1 MLMFVQVKY
10 QLRSCGRSVLVLCIA
25 ALLAA
30 CMAFYVGNI
39 GVNKAAL
46 QSLSDS
52 VPVTVRITSRNG
64 AKTAGLNI
72 EAKPFD
78 HLTEAGVHDVRCTAV
93 AAGAFSPEV
102 RAQEMFLGVDTI
114 VRAGNSLEALELSA
128 DNLHF
133 ADGQSA
139 AFLSG
144 DSAQCVIGEDYAERT
159 GLHPGDTLSLEIY
172 TVRQSMN
179 GTIYQMI
186 GDAALEIIGTHS
198 APGGADV
205 ILPINFLRTEAETAG
220 VSFLYDSCSALV
232 DDSTHLKDFKAEM
245 QKYFMDINLS
255 AEDPNA
261 GDALSVEDELFV
273 KTASRLWQNIALFQ
287 SMLVPFFALII
298 GLVVLT
304 TSFMLPNGTI
314 ESFDAALRVAVP
326 ETSELTITYD
336 DNGYGDLMT
345 SLNNARMSAVL
356 LFAGGLI
363 AVVGIVVLLLY
374 FFIVKQ
380 KKRTAIERSLGMSKA
395 QCRISLMAGIL
406 VLALVAS
413 VIGVGIGAVLLQS
426 DVLTGTAQSETEE
439 IDTTFSIWAKGQTE
453 VTEPETDAT
462 VPVAVYVFIPVC
474 LLVFIFLLSL
484 VLVNRNLKTEP
495 ILLLSGKG
503 E

>member
-10 QLRSCGRSVLVLCIA
+10 QLRSRGRSVLVLCIA

-102 RAQEMFLGVDTI
+102 RAQEMFLGGDTI

-139 AFLSG
+139 SFLSG

-186 GDAALEIIGTHS
+186 GNVALEIIGTHS

-205 ILPINFLRTEAETAG
+205 ILPVNFLRTEAETAG

-273 KTASRLWQNIALFQ
+273 KTASRLRQNIALFQ
-287 SMLVPFFALII
+287 SMLVPFFTLII

-304 TSFMLPNGTI
+304 TF
-314 ESFDAALRVAVP
+314 
-326 ETSELTITYD
+326 LTMRSTRRD
-336 DNGYGDLMT
+336 M
-345 SLNNARMSAVL
+345 A
-356 LFAGGLI
+356 I
-363 AVVGIVVLLLY
+363 A
-374 FFIVKQ
+374 
-380 KKRTAIERSLGMSKA
+380 RSLGVSKWRCA
-395 QCRISLMAGIL
+395 APNFISTVLLDMLGCAVIL
-406 VLALVAS
+406 PILSAALHIPALSALVIFGLFTLCVA
-413 VIGVGIGAVLLQS
+413 L
-426 DVLTGTAQSETEE
+426 GTA
-439 IDTTFSIWAKGQTE
+439 A
-453 VTEPETDAT
+453 ALL
-462 VPVAVYVFIPVC
+462 C
-474 LLVFIFLLSL
+474 LLRFDTLTLLTQ
-484 VLVNRNLKTEP
+484 VD
-495 ILLLSGKG
+495 
-503 E
+503 

>member
-1 MLMFVQVKY
+1 MFVQVKY
-10 QLRSCGRSVLVLCIA
+10 QLRSRGRSVLVLCIA

-102 RAQEMFLGVDTI
+102 RAQEMFLGGDTI

-186 GDAALEIIGTHS
+186 GNAALEIIGTHS

-205 ILPINFLRTEAETAG
+205 ILPVNFLRTEAETAG

-245 QKYFMDINLS
+245 QKYFMDINPS

-273 KTASRLWQNIALFQ
+273 KTASRLRQNIALFQ

-304 TSFMLPNGTI
+304 TF
-314 ESFDAALRVAVP
+314 
-326 ETSELTITYD
+326 LTMRSTRRD
-336 DNGYGDLMT
+336 M
-345 SLNNARMSAVL
+345 A
-356 LFAGGLI
+356 I
-363 AVVGIVVLLLY
+363 A
-374 FFIVKQ
+374 
-380 KKRTAIERSLGMSKA
+380 RSLGVSKWRCA
-395 QCRISLMAGIL
+395 APNFIST
-406 VLALVAS
+406 
-413 VIGVGIGAVLLQS
+413 VLLDMLGCAVILPILS
-426 DVLTGTAQSETEE
+426 AALHIPALSAHAIFGLFTLCAALGTA
-439 IDTTFSIWAKGQTE
+439 A
-453 VTEPETDAT
+453 ALL
-462 VPVAVYVFIPVC
+462 C
-474 LLVFIFLLSL
+474 LLRFDTLTLLTQ
-484 VLVNRNLKTEP
+484 VD
-495 ILLLSGKG
+495 
-503 E
+503 

>member
-1 MLMFVQVKY
+1 MFVQVKY
-10 QLRSCGRSVLVLCIA
+10 QLRSRGRSVLVLCIA

-93 AAGAFSPEV
+93 AAGASSPEV
-102 RAQEMFLGVDTI
+102 RAQEMFLGGDTI

-144 DSAQCVIGEDYAERT
+144 DSAKCVIGEDYAERT

-205 ILPINFLRTEAETAG
+205 ILPVNFLRTEAETAG

-245 QKYFMDINLS
+245 QKYFMDINPS

-273 KTASRLWQNIALFQ
+273 KTASRLRQNIALFQ

-298 GLVVLT
+298 GLVVMTTFLT
-304 TSFMLPNGTI
+304 MRSTRRDM
-314 ESFDAALRVAVP
+314 A
-326 ETSELTITYD
+326 
-336 DNGYGDLMT
+336 
-345 SLNNARMSAVL
+345 
-356 LFAGGLI
+356 I
-363 AVVGIVVLLLY
+363 A
-374 FFIVKQ
+374 
-380 KKRTAIERSLGMSKA
+380 RSLGVSKWRCA
-395 QCRISLMAGIL
+395 APNFIST
-406 VLALVAS
+406 
-413 VIGVGIGAVLLQS
+413 VLLDMLGCAVILPILS
-426 DVLTGTAQSETEE
+426 AALHIPALSAHAIFGLFTLCAALGTA
-439 IDTTFSIWAKGQTE
+439 A
-453 VTEPETDAT
+453 ALL
-462 VPVAVYVFIPVC
+462 C
-474 LLVFIFLLSL
+474 LLRFDTLTLLTQ
-484 VLVNRNLKTEP
+484 VD
-495 ILLLSGKG
+495 
-503 E
+503 

>member
-1 MLMFVQVKY
+1 MFVQVKY
-10 QLRSCGRSVLVLCIA
+10 QLRSRGRSVLVLCIA

-102 RAQEMFLGVDTI
+102 RAQEMFLGGDTI

-205 ILPINFLRTEAETAG
+205 ILPVNFLRTEAETAG

-245 QKYFMDINLS
+245 QKYFMDINPS
-255 AEDPNA
+255 AENPNA

-273 KTASRLWQNIALFQ
+273 KTASRLRQNIALFQ

-304 TSFMLPNGTI
+304 TF
-314 ESFDAALRVAVP
+314 
-326 ETSELTITYD
+326 LTMRSTWRD
-336 DNGYGDLMT
+336 M
-345 SLNNARMSAVL
+345 A
-356 LFAGGLI
+356 I
-363 AVVGIVVLLLY
+363 A
-374 FFIVKQ
+374 
-380 KKRTAIERSLGMSKA
+380 RSLGVSKWRCA
-395 QCRISLMAGIL
+395 APNFIST
-406 VLALVAS
+406 
-413 VIGVGIGAVLLQS
+413 VLLDMLGCAVILPILS
-426 DVLTGTAQSETEE
+426 AALHIPALSAHAIFGLFTLCAALGTA
-439 IDTTFSIWAKGQTE
+439 A
-453 VTEPETDAT
+453 ALL
-462 VPVAVYVFIPVC
+462 C
-474 LLVFIFLLSL
+474 LLRFDTLTLLTQ
-484 VLVNRNLKTEP
+484 VD
-495 ILLLSGKG
+495 
-503 E
+503 

>member
-1 MLMFVQVKY
+1 MFVQVKY
-10 QLRSCGRSVLVLCIA
+10 QLRSRGRSVLVLCIA

-78 HLTEAGVHDVRCTAV
+78 HLKEGGVHDVRCTAV

-102 RAQEMFLGVDTI
+102 RAQEMFLGGDTI

-205 ILPINFLRTEAETAG
+205 ILPVNFLRTEAETAG

-245 QKYFMDINLS
+245 QKYFMDINPS

-273 KTASRLWQNIALFQ
+273 KTASRLRQNIALFQ

-304 TSFMLPNGTI
+304 TF
-314 ESFDAALRVAVP
+314 
-326 ETSELTITYD
+326 LTMRSTRRD
-336 DNGYGDLMT
+336 M
-345 SLNNARMSAVL
+345 A
-356 LFAGGLI
+356 I
-363 AVVGIVVLLLY
+363 A
-374 FFIVKQ
+374 
-380 KKRTAIERSLGMSKA
+380 RSLGVSKWRCA
-395 QCRISLMAGIL
+395 APNFIST
-406 VLALVAS
+406 
-413 VIGVGIGAVLLQS
+413 VLLDMLGCAVILPILS
-426 DVLTGTAQSETEE
+426 AALHIPALSAHAIFGLFTLCAALGTA
-439 IDTTFSIWAKGQTE
+439 A
-453 VTEPETDAT
+453 ALL
-462 VPVAVYVFIPVC
+462 C
-474 LLVFIFLLSL
+474 LLRFDTLTLLTQ
-484 VLVNRNLKTEP
+484 VD
-495 ILLLSGKG
+495 
-503 E
+503 

>member
-1 MLMFVQVKY
+1 MFVQVKY
-10 QLRSCGRSVLVLCIA
+10 QLRSRGRSVLVLCIA

-30 CMAFYVGNI
+30 CMAFYVENI
-39 GVNKAAL
+39 GVSKAAL

-102 RAQEMFLGVDTI
+102 RAQEMFLGGDTI

-205 ILPINFLRTEAETAG
+205 ILPVNFLRTEAETAG

-245 QKYFMDINLS
+245 QKYFMDINPS

-273 KTASRLWQNIALFQ
+273 KTASRLRQNIALFQ

-304 TSFMLPNGTI
+304 TF
-314 ESFDAALRVAVP
+314 
-326 ETSELTITYD
+326 LTMRSTRRD
-336 DNGYGDLMT
+336 M
-345 SLNNARMSAVL
+345 A
-356 LFAGGLI
+356 I
-363 AVVGIVVLLLY
+363 A
-374 FFIVKQ
+374 
-380 KKRTAIERSLGMSKA
+380 RSLGVSKWRCA
-395 QCRISLMAGIL
+395 APNFIST
-406 VLALVAS
+406 
-413 VIGVGIGAVLLQS
+413 VLLDMLGCAVILPILS
-426 DVLTGTAQSETEE
+426 AALHIPALSAHAIFGLFTLCAALGTA
-439 IDTTFSIWAKGQTE
+439 A
-453 VTEPETDAT
+453 ALL
-462 VPVAVYVFIPVC
+462 C
-474 LLVFIFLLSL
+474 LLRFDTLTLLTQ
-484 VLVNRNLKTEP
+484 VD
-495 ILLLSGKG
+495 
-503 E
+503 

>member
-1 MLMFVQVKY
+1 MFVQVKY
-10 QLRSCGRSVLVLCIA
+10 QLRSRGRSVLVLCIA

-102 RAQEMFLGVDTI
+102 RAQEMFLGGDTI

-205 ILPINFLRTEAETAG
+205 ILPVNFLRTEAETAG

-245 QKYFMDINLS
+245 QKYFMDINPS

-273 KTASRLWQNIALFQ
+273 KTASRLRQNIALFQ
-287 SMLVPFFALII
+287 SMFVPFFALII

-304 TSFMLPNGTI
+304 TF
-314 ESFDAALRVAVP
+314 
-326 ETSELTITYD
+326 LTMRSTRRD
-336 DNGYGDLMT
+336 M
-345 SLNNARMSAVL
+345 A
-356 LFAGGLI
+356 I
-363 AVVGIVVLLLY
+363 A
-374 FFIVKQ
+374 
-380 KKRTAIERSLGMSKA
+380 RSLGVSKWRCA
-395 QCRISLMAGIL
+395 APNFIST
-406 VLALVAS
+406 
-413 VIGVGIGAVLLQS
+413 VLLDMLGCAVILPILS
-426 DVLTGTAQSETEE
+426 AALHIPALSAHAIFGLFTLCAALGTA
-439 IDTTFSIWAKGQTE
+439 A
-453 VTEPETDAT
+453 ALL
-462 VPVAVYVFIPVC
+462 C
-474 LLVFIFLLSL
+474 LLRFDTLTLLTQ
-484 VLVNRNLKTEP
+484 VD
-495 ILLLSGKG
+495 
-503 E
+503 

>member
-1 MLMFVQVKY
+1 MFVQVKY
-10 QLRSCGRSVLVLCIA
+10 QLRSRGRSVLVLCIA

-93 AAGAFSPEV
+93 AAGACSPEV
-102 RAQEMFLGVDTI
+102 RAQEMFLGGDTI

-205 ILPINFLRTEAETAG
+205 ILPVNFLRTEAETAG

-245 QKYFMDINLS
+245 QKYFMDINPS

-273 KTASRLWQNIALFQ
+273 KTASRLRQNIALFQ

-304 TSFMLPNGTI
+304 TF
-314 ESFDAALRVAVP
+314 
-326 ETSELTITYD
+326 LTMRSTRRD
-336 DNGYGDLMT
+336 M
-345 SLNNARMSAVL
+345 A
-356 LFAGGLI
+356 I
-363 AVVGIVVLLLY
+363 A
-374 FFIVKQ
+374 
-380 KKRTAIERSLGMSKA
+380 RSLGVSKWRCA
-395 QCRISLMAGIL
+395 APNFIST
-406 VLALVAS
+406 
-413 VIGVGIGAVLLQS
+413 VLLDMLGCAVILPILS
-426 DVLTGTAQSETEE
+426 AALHIPALSAHAIFGLFTLCAALGTA
-439 IDTTFSIWAKGQTE
+439 A
-453 VTEPETDAT
+453 ALL
-462 VPVAVYVFIPVC
+462 C
-474 LLVFIFLLSL
+474 LLQFDTLTLLTQ
-484 VLVNRNLKTEP
+484 VD
-495 ILLLSGKG
+495 
-503 E
+503 

>member
-10 QLRSCGRSVLVLCIA
+10 QLRSRGRSVLVLCIA

-102 RAQEMFLGVDTI
+102 RAQEMFLGGDTI

-205 ILPINFLRTEAETAG
+205 ILPVNFLRTEAETAG

-245 QKYFMDINLS
+245 QKYFMDINPS

-273 KTASRLWQNIALFQ
+273 KTASRLRQNIALFQ

-298 GLVVLT
+298 GLVVLAT
-304 TSFMLPNGTI
+304 F
-314 ESFDAALRVAVP
+314 
-326 ETSELTITYD
+326 LTMRSTRRD
-336 DNGYGDLMT
+336 M
-345 SLNNARMSAVL
+345 A
-356 LFAGGLI
+356 I
-363 AVVGIVVLLLY
+363 A
-374 FFIVKQ
+374 
-380 KKRTAIERSLGMSKA
+380 RSLGVSKWRCA
-395 QCRISLMAGIL
+395 APNFIST
-406 VLALVAS
+406 
-413 VIGVGIGAVLLQS
+413 VLLDMLGCAVILPILS
-426 DVLTGTAQSETEE
+426 AALHIPALSAHAIFGLFTLCAALGTA
-439 IDTTFSIWAKGQTE
+439 A
-453 VTEPETDAT
+453 ALL
-462 VPVAVYVFIPVC
+462 C
-474 LLVFIFLLSL
+474 LLRFDTLTLLTQ
-484 VLVNRNLKTEP
+484 VD
-495 ILLLSGKG
+495 
-503 E
+503 

>member
-10 QLRSCGRSVLVLCIA
+10 QLRSRGRSVLVLCIA

-78 HLTEAGVHDVRCTAV
+78 HLTEAGVHDVRCTVV

-102 RAQEMFLGVDTI
+102 RAQEMFLGGDTI
-114 VRAGNSLEALELSA
+114 VRAGNSFEALELSA

-186 GDAALEIIGTHS
+186 GDMALEIIGTHS

-205 ILPINFLRTEAETAG
+205 ILPVNFLRTEAETAG
-220 VSFLYDSCSALV
+220 VSFLYDSCSAFV

-245 QKYFMDINLS
+245 QKYFMDINPS

-273 KTASRLWQNIALFQ
+273 KTASRLRQNIALFQ
-287 SMLVPFFALII
+287 SMFVPFFALII

-304 TSFMLPNGTI
+304 TF
-314 ESFDAALRVAVP
+314 
-326 ETSELTITYD
+326 LTMRSTRRD
-336 DNGYGDLMT
+336 M
-345 SLNNARMSAVL
+345 A
-356 LFAGGLI
+356 I
-363 AVVGIVVLLLY
+363 A
-374 FFIVKQ
+374 
-380 KKRTAIERSLGMSKA
+380 RSLGVSKWRCA
-395 QCRISLMAGIL
+395 APNFIST
-406 VLALVAS
+406 
-413 VIGVGIGAVLLQS
+413 VLLDMLGCAVILPILS
-426 DVLTGTAQSETEE
+426 AALHIPALSAHAIFGLFTLCAALGTA
-439 IDTTFSIWAKGQTE
+439 A
-453 VTEPETDAT
+453 ALL
-462 VPVAVYVFIPVC
+462 C
-474 LLVFIFLLSL
+474 LLRFDTLTLLTQ
-484 VLVNRNLKTEP
+484 VD
-495 ILLLSGKG
+495 
-503 E
+503 

>member
-1 MLMFVQVKY
+1 MFVQVKY
-10 QLRSCGRSVLVLCIA
+10 QLRSRGRSVLVLCIA

-102 RAQEMFLGVDTI
+102 RAQEMFLGGDTI

-144 DSAQCVIGEDYAERT
+144 DSAQCVISEDYAERT

-186 GDAALEIIGTHS
+186 GDAALKIIGTHS
-198 APGGADV
+198 APGGVDV
-205 ILPINFLRTEAETAG
+205 ILPVNFLRTEAETAG

-245 QKYFMDINLS
+245 QKYFMDINPS

-273 KTASRLWQNIALFQ
+273 KTASRLRQNIALFQ

-304 TSFMLPNGTI
+304 TF
-314 ESFDAALRVAVP
+314 
-326 ETSELTITYD
+326 LTMRSTRRD
-336 DNGYGDLMT
+336 M
-345 SLNNARMSAVL
+345 A
-356 LFAGGLI
+356 I
-363 AVVGIVVLLLY
+363 A
-374 FFIVKQ
+374 
-380 KKRTAIERSLGMSKA
+380 RSLGVSKWRCA
-395 QCRISLMAGIL
+395 APNFIST
-406 VLALVAS
+406 
-413 VIGVGIGAVLLQS
+413 VLLDMLGCAVILPILS
-426 DVLTGTAQSETEE
+426 AALHIPALSAHAIFGLFTLCAALGTA
-439 IDTTFSIWAKGQTE
+439 A
-453 VTEPETDAT
+453 ALL
-462 VPVAVYVFIPVC
+462 C
-474 LLVFIFLLSL
+474 LLRFDTLTLLTQ
-484 VLVNRNLKTEP
+484 VD
-495 ILLLSGKG
+495 
-503 E
+503 

>member
-10 QLRSCGRSVLVLCIA
+10 QLRSRGRSVLVLCIA

-102 RAQEMFLGVDTI
+102 RAQEMFLGGDTI

-186 GDAALEIIGTHS
+186 GDAALKIIGTHS
-198 APGGADV
+198 APGGVDV
-205 ILPINFLRTEAETAG
+205 ILPVNFLRTEAETAG

-232 DDSTHLKDFKAEM
+232 DDSTHLKGFKAEM
-245 QKYFMDINLS
+245 QKYFMDINPS

-273 KTASRLWQNIALFQ
+273 KTASRLRQNIALFQ
-287 SMLVPFFALII
+287 SMLVPFFAL
-298 GLVVLT
+298 
-304 TSFMLPNGTI
+304 
-314 ESFDAALRVAVP
+314 
-326 ETSELTITYD
+326 
-336 DNGYGDLMT
+336 
-345 SLNNARMSAVL
+345 
-356 LFAGGLI
+356 
-363 AVVGIVVLLLY
+363 
-374 FFIVKQ
+374 
-380 KKRTAIERSLGMSKA
+380 SLGLW
-395 QCRISLMAGIL
+395 R
-406 VLALVAS
+406 
-413 VIGVGIGAVLLQS
+413 
-426 DVLTGTAQSETEE
+426 
-439 IDTTFSIWAKGQTE
+439 
-453 VTEPETDAT
+453 
-462 VPVAVYVFIPVC
+462 
-474 LLVFIFLLSL
+474 
-484 VLVNRNLKTEP
+484 
-495 ILLLSGKG
+495 
-503 E
+503 

>member
-1 MLMFVQVKY
+1 MFVQVKY
-10 QLRSCGRSVLVLCIA
+10 QLRSRGRSVLVLCIA

-78 HLTEAGVHDVRCTAV
+78 HLTEVGVHDVRCTAV

-102 RAQEMFLGVDTI
+102 RAQEMFLGGDTI

-133 ADGQSA
+133 ADGQNA

-179 GTIYQMI
+179 GTIYRMI
-186 GDAALEIIGTHS
+186 GNAALEIIGTHS

-205 ILPINFLRTEAETAG
+205 ILPVNFLRTEAETAG

-232 DDSTHLKDFKAEM
+232 DDSTHLKGFKAEM
-245 QKYFMDINLS
+245 QKYFMDINPS

-273 KTASRLWQNIALFQ
+273 KTASRLRQNIALFQ

-304 TSFMLPNGTI
+304 TF
-314 ESFDAALRVAVP
+314 
-326 ETSELTITYD
+326 LTMRSTRRD
-336 DNGYGDLMT
+336 M
-345 SLNNARMSAVL
+345 A
-356 LFAGGLI
+356 I
-363 AVVGIVVLLLY
+363 A
-374 FFIVKQ
+374 
-380 KKRTAIERSLGMSKA
+380 RSLGVSKWRCA
-395 QCRISLMAGIL
+395 APNFIST
-406 VLALVAS
+406 
-413 VIGVGIGAVLLQS
+413 VLLDMFGCAVILPILS
-426 DVLTGTAQSETEE
+426 AALHIPALSAHVIFGLFTLCAALGTA
-439 IDTTFSIWAKGQTE
+439 A
-453 VTEPETDAT
+453 ALL
-462 VPVAVYVFIPVC
+462 C
-474 LLVFIFLLSL
+474 LLRFDTLTLLTQ
-484 VLVNRNLKTEP
+484 VD
-495 ILLLSGKG
+495 
-503 E
+503 

>member
-10 QLRSCGRSVLVLCIA
+10 QLRSRGRSVLVLCIA

-64 AKTAGLNI
+64 AKTVGLNI
-72 EAKPFD
+72 EVKPFD

-102 RAQEMFLGVDTI
+102 RAQEMFLGGDTI

-205 ILPINFLRTEAETAG
+205 ILPVNFLRTEAETAG

-245 QKYFMDINLS
+245 QKYFMDINPS

-273 KTASRLWQNIALFQ
+273 KTASRLRQNIALFQ

-304 TSFMLPNGTI
+304 TF
-314 ESFDAALRVAVP
+314 
-326 ETSELTITYD
+326 LTMRSTRRD
-336 DNGYGDLMT
+336 M
-345 SLNNARMSAVL
+345 A
-356 LFAGGLI
+356 I
-363 AVVGIVVLLLY
+363 A
-374 FFIVKQ
+374 
-380 KKRTAIERSLGMSKA
+380 RSLGVSKWRCA
-395 QCRISLMAGIL
+395 APNFIST
-406 VLALVAS
+406 
-413 VIGVGIGAVLLQS
+413 VLLDMLGCAVILPILS
-426 DVLTGTAQSETEE
+426 AALHIPALSAHAIFGLFTLCAALGTA
-439 IDTTFSIWAKGQTE
+439 A
-453 VTEPETDAT
+453 ALL
-462 VPVAVYVFIPVC
+462 C
-474 LLVFIFLLSL
+474 LLRFDTLTLLTQ
-484 VLVNRNLKTEP
+484 VD
-495 ILLLSGKG
+495 
-503 E
+503 

>member
-1 MLMFVQVKY
+1 MFVQVKY
-10 QLRSCGRSVLVLCIA
+10 QLRSRGRSVLILCIA

-102 RAQEMFLGVDTI
+102 RAQEMFLGGDTI
-114 VRAGNSLEALELSA
+114 VRAGNSLEALELLA

-186 GDAALEIIGTHS
+186 GNVALEIIGTHS

-205 ILPINFLRTEAETAG
+205 ILPVNFLRTEAETVG

-273 KTASRLWQNIALFQ
+273 KTASRLRQNIALFQ

-304 TSFMLPNGTI
+304 TF
-314 ESFDAALRVAVP
+314 
-326 ETSELTITYD
+326 LTMRSTRRD
-336 DNGYGDLMT
+336 M
-345 SLNNARMSAVL
+345 A
-356 LFAGGLI
+356 I
-363 AVVGIVVLLLY
+363 A
-374 FFIVKQ
+374 
-380 KKRTAIERSLGMSKA
+380 RSLGVSKWRCA
-395 QCRISLMAGIL
+395 APNFIST
-406 VLALVAS
+406 
-413 VIGVGIGAVLLQS
+413 VLLDMLGCAVILPILS
-426 DVLTGTAQSETEE
+426 AALHIPALSAHAIFGLFTLCAALGTA
-439 IDTTFSIWAKGQTE
+439 A
-453 VTEPETDAT
+453 ALL
-462 VPVAVYVFIPVC
+462 C
-474 LLVFIFLLSL
+474 LLRFDTLTLLTQ
-484 VLVNRNLKTEP
+484 VD
-495 ILLLSGKG
+495 
-503 E
+503 

>member
-1 MLMFVQVKY
+1 MFVQVKY
-10 QLRSCGRSVLVLCIA
+10 QLRSRGRSVLVLCIA

-102 RAQEMFLGVDTI
+102 RAQEMFLGGDTI

-186 GDAALEIIGTHS
+186 GDVALEIIGTHS
-198 APGGADV
+198 APGGVDV
-205 ILPINFLRTEAETAG
+205 ILPVNFLRTEAETAG

-245 QKYFMDINLS
+245 QKYFMDINPS

-261 GDALSVEDELFV
+261 GDTLSVEDELFV
-273 KTASRLWQNIALFQ
+273 KTASRLRQNIALFQ

-304 TSFMLPNGTI
+304 TF
-314 ESFDAALRVAVP
+314 
-326 ETSELTITYD
+326 LTMRSTRRD
-336 DNGYGDLMT
+336 M
-345 SLNNARMSAVL
+345 A
-356 LFAGGLI
+356 I
-363 AVVGIVVLLLY
+363 A
-374 FFIVKQ
+374 
-380 KKRTAIERSLGMSKA
+380 RSLGVSKWRCA
-395 QCRISLMAGIL
+395 APNFIST
-406 VLALVAS
+406 
-413 VIGVGIGAVLLQS
+413 VLLDMLGCAVILPILS
-426 DVLTGTAQSETEE
+426 AALHIPALSAHAIFGLFTLCAALGTA
-439 IDTTFSIWAKGQTE
+439 A
-453 VTEPETDAT
+453 ALL
-462 VPVAVYVFIPVC
+462 C
-474 LLVFIFLLSL
+474 LLRFDTLTLLTQ
-484 VLVNRNLKTEP
+484 VD
-495 ILLLSGKG
+495 
-503 E
+503 

>member
-1 MLMFVQVKY
+1 MFVQVKY
-10 QLRSCGRSVLVLCIA
+10 QLRSRGRSVLVLCIA

-102 RAQEMFLGVDTI
+102 RAQEMFLGGDTI

-144 DSAQCVIGEDYAERT
+144 DSAKCVIGEDYAERT

-186 GDAALEIIGTHS
+186 GNAALEIIGTHS

-205 ILPINFLRTEAETAG
+205 ILPVNFLRTEAETAG

-245 QKYFMDINLS
+245 QKYFMDINPS

-273 KTASRLWQNIALFQ
+273 KTASRLRQNIALFQ

-304 TSFMLPNGTI
+304 TF
-314 ESFDAALRVAVP
+314 
-326 ETSELTITYD
+326 LTMRSTRRD
-336 DNGYGDLMT
+336 M
-345 SLNNARMSAVL
+345 A
-356 LFAGGLI
+356 I
-363 AVVGIVVLLLY
+363 A
-374 FFIVKQ
+374 
-380 KKRTAIERSLGMSKA
+380 RSLGVSKWRCA
-395 QCRISLMAGIL
+395 APNFISTVLLDMLGCAVIL
-406 VLALVAS
+406 PILSAALHIPTLSALVIFGLFTLCVA
-413 VIGVGIGAVLLQS
+413 L
-426 DVLTGTAQSETEE
+426 GTA
-439 IDTTFSIWAKGQTE
+439 A
-453 VTEPETDAT
+453 ALL
-462 VPVAVYVFIPVC
+462 C
-474 LLVFIFLLSL
+474 LLRFDTLTLLTQ
-484 VLVNRNLKTEP
+484 VD
-495 ILLLSGKG
+495 
-503 E
+503 

>member
-1 MLMFVQVKY
+1 MFVQVKY
-10 QLRSCGRSVLVLCIA
+10 QLRSRGRSVLVLCIA

-78 HLTEAGVHDVRCTAV
+78 YLTEAGVHDVRCTAV

-102 RAQEMFLGVDTI
+102 RAQEMFLGGDTI

-205 ILPINFLRTEAETAG
+205 ILPVNFLRTEAETAG

-245 QKYFMDINLS
+245 QKYFMDINPS

-273 KTASRLWQNIALFQ
+273 KTASRLRQNIALFQ

-304 TSFMLPNGTI
+304 TF
-314 ESFDAALRVAVP
+314 
-326 ETSELTITYD
+326 LTMRSTRRD
-336 DNGYGDLMT
+336 M
-345 SLNNARMSAVL
+345 A
-356 LFAGGLI
+356 I
-363 AVVGIVVLLLY
+363 A
-374 FFIVKQ
+374 
-380 KKRTAIERSLGMSKA
+380 RSLGVSKWRCA
-395 QCRISLMAGIL
+395 APNFIST
-406 VLALVAS
+406 
-413 VIGVGIGAVLLQS
+413 VLLDMLGCAVILPILS
-426 DVLTGTAQSETEE
+426 AALHIPALSAHAIFGLFTLCAALGTA
-439 IDTTFSIWAKGQTE
+439 A
-453 VTEPETDAT
+453 ALL
-462 VPVAVYVFIPVC
+462 C
-474 LLVFIFLLSL
+474 LLRFDTLTLLTQ
-484 VLVNRNLKTEP
+484 VD
-495 ILLLSGKG
+495 
-503 E
+503 

>member
-1 MLMFVQVKY
+1 MFVQVKY
-10 QLRSCGRSVLVLCIA
+10 QLRSRGRSVLVLCIA

-102 RAQEMFLGVDTI
+102 RAQEMFLGGDTI

-172 TVRQSMN
+172 TVRQSRN

-205 ILPINFLRTEAETAG
+205 ILPVNFLRTEAETAG

-245 QKYFMDINLS
+245 QKYFMDINPS

-273 KTASRLWQNIALFQ
+273 KTASRLRQNIALFQ

-304 TSFMLPNGTI
+304 TF
-314 ESFDAALRVAVP
+314 
-326 ETSELTITYD
+326 LTMRSTRRD
-336 DNGYGDLMT
+336 M
-345 SLNNARMSAVL
+345 A
-356 LFAGGLI
+356 I
-363 AVVGIVVLLLY
+363 A
-374 FFIVKQ
+374 
-380 KKRTAIERSLGMSKA
+380 RSLGVSKWRCA
-395 QCRISLMAGIL
+395 APNFIST
-406 VLALVAS
+406 
-413 VIGVGIGAVLLQS
+413 VLLDMLGCAVILPILS
-426 DVLTGTAQSETEE
+426 AALHIPALSAHAIFGLFTLCAALGTA
-439 IDTTFSIWAKGQTE
+439 A
-453 VTEPETDAT
+453 ALL
-462 VPVAVYVFIPVC
+462 C
-474 LLVFIFLLSL
+474 LLRFDTLTLLKQ
-484 VLVNRNLKTEP
+484 VD
-495 ILLLSGKG
+495 
-503 E
+503 

>member
-10 QLRSCGRSVLVLCIA
+10 QLRSRGRSVLVLCIA

-102 RAQEMFLGVDTI
+102 RAQEMFLGGDTI

-172 TVRQSMN
+172 TVRHSMN
-179 GTIYQMI
+179 GTIYQMV
-186 GDAALEIIGTHS
+186 GNAALEIIGTHS

-205 ILPINFLRTEAETAG
+205 ILPVNFLRTEAETAG

-232 DDSTHLKDFKAEM
+232 DDSTHLKGFKAEM
-245 QKYFMDINLS
+245 QKYFMDINPS

-273 KTASRLWQNIALFQ
+273 KTASRLRQNIALFQ

-304 TSFMLPNGTI
+304 TF
-314 ESFDAALRVAVP
+314 
-326 ETSELTITYD
+326 LTMRSTRRD
-336 DNGYGDLMT
+336 M
-345 SLNNARMSAVL
+345 A
-356 LFAGGLI
+356 I
-363 AVVGIVVLLLY
+363 A
-374 FFIVKQ
+374 
-380 KKRTAIERSLGMSKA
+380 RSLGVSKWRCA
-395 QCRISLMAGIL
+395 APNFIST
-406 VLALVAS
+406 
-413 VIGVGIGAVLLQS
+413 VLLDMLGCAVILPILS
-426 DVLTGTAQSETEE
+426 AALHIPAISAHAIFGLFTLCAALGTA
-439 IDTTFSIWAKGQTE
+439 A
-453 VTEPETDAT
+453 ALL
-462 VPVAVYVFIPVC
+462 C
-474 LLVFIFLLSL
+474 LLRFDTLTLLTQ
-484 VLVNRNLKTEP
+484 VD
-495 ILLLSGKG
+495 
-503 E
+503 

>member
-1 MLMFVQVKY
+1 MFVQVKY

-78 HLTEAGVHDVRCTAV
+78 HLTEAGVHDVRYTAV

-102 RAQEMFLGVDTI
+102 RAQEMFLGGDTI

-205 ILPINFLRTEAETAG
+205 ILPVNFLRTEAETAG

-273 KTASRLWQNIALFQ
+273 KTVSRLRQNIALFQ
-287 SMLVPFFALII
+287 SMLMPFFALII

-304 TSFMLPNGTI
+304 TFLTMRSTRRDMAISLSLGRPKILSGCACFFGMLIANVCGC
-314 ESFDAALRVAVP
+314 AVAVP
-326 ETSELTITYD
+326 ILLCTAGLALGQILTICGLYLASSCV
-336 DNGYGDLMT
+336 G
-345 SLNNARMSAVL
+345 VL
-356 LFAGGLI
+356 L
-363 AVVGIVVLLLY
+363 
-374 FFIVKQ
+374 
-380 KKRTAIERSLGMSKA
+380 
-395 QCRISLMAGIL
+395 
-406 VLALVAS
+406 AL
-413 VIGVGIGAVLLQS
+413 
-426 DVLTGTAQSETEE
+426 
-439 IDTTFSIWAKGQTE
+439 
-453 VTEPETDAT
+453 
-462 VPVAVYVFIPVC
+462 
-474 LLVFIFLLSL
+474 
-484 VLVNRNLKTEP
+484 
-495 ILLLSGKG
+495 ILLLRFDALELLTKID
-503 E
+503 

>member
-10 QLRSCGRSVLVLCIA
+10 QLRNRGRSVLVLCIV
-25 ALLAA
+25 ALLAM

-93 AAGAFSPEV
+93 AAGVFSAEV
-102 RAQEMFLGVDTI
+102 RAQEMFLGGDTT

-128 DNLHF
+128 DDLHF
-133 ADGQSA
+133 VDGQSA
-139 AFLSG
+139 AFLIG
-144 DSAQCVIGEDYAERT
+144 DSAQCVISEDYAERT
-159 GLHPGDTLSLEIY
+159 GLHPGDTLSLELY
-172 TVRQSMN
+172 MVRQSMN
-179 GTIYQMI
+179 GTIYQKI

-205 ILPINFLRTEAETAG
+205 ILPVRYLRAEAETAG

-245 QKYFMDINLS
+245 QKYFMDINPS

-273 KTASRLWQNIALFQ
+273 KTASRLRQNIALFQ

-304 TSFMLPNGTI
+304 TF
-314 ESFDAALRVAVP
+314 
-326 ETSELTITYD
+326 LTMRSTRRD
-336 DNGYGDLMT
+336 M
-345 SLNNARMSAVL
+345 A
-356 LFAGGLI
+356 I
-363 AVVGIVVLLLY
+363 A
-374 FFIVKQ
+374 
-380 KKRTAIERSLGMSKA
+380 RSLGVSKWRCA
-395 QCRISLMAGIL
+395 APNFIGTVLLDMLGCAVTLPIL
-406 VLALVAS
+406 SAALHIPALSALVIFGLFTLCA
-413 VIGVGIGAVLLQS
+413 AL
-426 DVLTGTAQSETEE
+426 GTA
-439 IDTTFSIWAKGQTE
+439 A
-453 VTEPETDAT
+453 ALL
-462 VPVAVYVFIPVC
+462 C
-474 LLVFIFLLSL
+474 LLRFDTLTLLTQ
-484 VLVNRNLKTEP
+484 VD
-495 ILLLSGKG
+495 
-503 E
+503 

>member
-1 MLMFVQVKY
+1 MFVQVKY
-10 QLRSCGRSVLVLCIA
+10 QLRSRGRSVLVLCVA

-46 QSLSDS
+46 QSFSDS

-102 RAQEMFLGVDTI
+102 RAQEIFLGGDTI

-186 GDAALEIIGTHS
+186 GDAALEIIGTHG

-205 ILPINFLRTEAETAG
+205 ILPVNFLRTEAETAG

-273 KTASRLWQNIALFQ
+273 KTASRLRQNIALFQ

-304 TSFMLPNGTI
+304 TF
-314 ESFDAALRVAVP
+314 
-326 ETSELTITYD
+326 LTMRSTRRD
-336 DNGYGDLMT
+336 M
-345 SLNNARMSAVL
+345 A
-356 LFAGGLI
+356 I
-363 AVVGIVVLLLY
+363 A
-374 FFIVKQ
+374 
-380 KKRTAIERSLGMSKA
+380 RSLGVSKWRCA
-395 QCRISLMAGIL
+395 APNFIST
-406 VLALVAS
+406 
-413 VIGVGIGAVLLQS
+413 VLLDMLGCAVILPILS
-426 DVLTGTAQSETEE
+426 AALHIPALSAHAIFGLFTLCAALGTA
-439 IDTTFSIWAKGQTE
+439 A
-453 VTEPETDAT
+453 ALL
-462 VPVAVYVFIPVC
+462 C
-474 LLVFIFLLSL
+474 LLRFDTLTLLTQ
-484 VLVNRNLKTEP
+484 VD
-495 ILLLSGKG
+495 
-503 E
+503 

>member
-1 MLMFVQVKY
+1 MFVQVKY

-30 CMAFYVGNI
+30 CMAFYVGSI

-93 AAGAFSPEV
+93 AAGTFSPEV
-102 RAQEMFLGVDTI
+102 RAQEMFLGGDTI

-144 DSAQCVIGEDYAERT
+144 DSAQCVIGEGYAERT

-205 ILPINFLRTEAETAG
+205 ILPVNFLRTEAETAG

-245 QKYFMDINLS
+245 QKYFMDINPS

-273 KTASRLWQNIALFQ
+273 KTASRLRQNIALFQ

-304 TSFMLPNGTI
+304 TF
-314 ESFDAALRVAVP
+314 
-326 ETSELTITYD
+326 LTMRSTRRD
-336 DNGYGDLMT
+336 M
-345 SLNNARMSAVL
+345 A
-356 LFAGGLI
+356 I
-363 AVVGIVVLLLY
+363 A
-374 FFIVKQ
+374 
-380 KKRTAIERSLGMSKA
+380 RSLGVSKWRCA
-395 QCRISLMAGIL
+395 APNFIST
-406 VLALVAS
+406 
-413 VIGVGIGAVLLQS
+413 VLLDMLGCAVILPILS
-426 DVLTGTAQSETEE
+426 AALHIPALSAHAIFGLFTLCAALGTA
-439 IDTTFSIWAKGQTE
+439 A
-453 VTEPETDAT
+453 ALL
-462 VPVAVYVFIPVC
+462 C
-474 LLVFIFLLSL
+474 LLRFDTLTLLTQ
-484 VLVNRNLKTEP
+484 VD
-495 ILLLSGKG
+495 
-503 E
+503 

>member
-1 MLMFVQVKY
+1 MFVQVKY
-10 QLRSCGRSVLVLCIA
+10 QLRSRGRSVLVLCIA

-64 AKTAGLNI
+64 AKTVGLNI

-102 RAQEMFLGVDTI
+102 RAQEMFLGGDTI

-159 GLHPGDTLSLEIY
+159 GLHLGDTLSLEIY

-205 ILPINFLRTEAETAG
+205 ILPVNFLRTEAETAG

-245 QKYFMDINLS
+245 QKYFMDINPS

-273 KTASRLWQNIALFQ
+273 KTASRLRQNIALFQ

-304 TSFMLPNGTI
+304 TF
-314 ESFDAALRVAVP
+314 
-326 ETSELTITYD
+326 LTMRSTRRD
-336 DNGYGDLMT
+336 M
-345 SLNNARMSAVL
+345 A
-356 LFAGGLI
+356 I
-363 AVVGIVVLLLY
+363 A
-374 FFIVKQ
+374 
-380 KKRTAIERSLGMSKA
+380 RSLGVSKWRCA
-395 QCRISLMAGIL
+395 APNFIST
-406 VLALVAS
+406 
-413 VIGVGIGAVLLQS
+413 VLLDILGCAVILPILS
-426 DVLTGTAQSETEE
+426 AALHIPALSAHAIFGLFTLCAALGTA
-439 IDTTFSIWAKGQTE
+439 A
-453 VTEPETDAT
+453 ALL
-462 VPVAVYVFIPVC
+462 C
-474 LLVFIFLLSL
+474 LLRFDTLTLLTQ
-484 VLVNRNLKTEP
+484 VD
-495 ILLLSGKG
+495 
-503 E
+503 

>member
-1 MLMFVQVKY
+1 MFVQVKY
-10 QLRSCGRSVLVLCIA
+10 QLRSRGRSVLVLCIA

-72 EAKPFD
+72 ETKPFD

-102 RAQEMFLGVDTI
+102 RAQEMFLGGDTI

-205 ILPINFLRTEAETAG
+205 ILPVNFLRTEAETAG

-245 QKYFMDINLS
+245 QKYFMDINPS

-273 KTASRLWQNIALFQ
+273 KTASRLRQNIALFQ

-304 TSFMLPNGTI
+304 TF
-314 ESFDAALRVAVP
+314 
-326 ETSELTITYD
+326 LTMRSTRRD
-336 DNGYGDLMT
+336 M
-345 SLNNARMSAVL
+345 A
-356 LFAGGLI
+356 I
-363 AVVGIVVLLLY
+363 A
-374 FFIVKQ
+374 
-380 KKRTAIERSLGMSKA
+380 RSLGVSKWRCA
-395 QCRISLMAGIL
+395 APNFISIVLLDMLGCAVIL
-406 VLALVAS
+406 PILSEALHIPALSALVIFGLFTLCA
-413 VIGVGIGAVLLQS
+413 AL
-426 DVLTGTAQSETEE
+426 GTA
-439 IDTTFSIWAKGQTE
+439 A
-453 VTEPETDAT
+453 ALL
-462 VPVAVYVFIPVC
+462 C
-474 LLVFIFLLSL
+474 LLRFDTLTLLTQ
-484 VLVNRNLKTEP
+484 VD
-495 ILLLSGKG
+495 
-503 E
+503 

>member
-1 MLMFVQVKY
+1 MLIFVQVKY
-10 QLRSCGRSVLVLCIA
+10 QLRSRGRSVLVLCIA

-102 RAQEMFLGVDTI
+102 RAQEMFLGGDTI

-186 GDAALEIIGTHS
+186 GNVALEIIGTHS

-205 ILPINFLRTEAETAG
+205 ILPVNFLRTEAETAG

-245 QKYFMDINLS
+245 QKYFMDINPS

-273 KTASRLWQNIALFQ
+273 KTASRLRQNIALFQ

-304 TSFMLPNGTI
+304 TF
-314 ESFDAALRVAVP
+314 
-326 ETSELTITYD
+326 LTMRSTRRD
-336 DNGYGDLMT
+336 M
-345 SLNNARMSAVL
+345 A
-356 LFAGGLI
+356 I
-363 AVVGIVVLLLY
+363 A
-374 FFIVKQ
+374 
-380 KKRTAIERSLGMSKA
+380 RSLGVSKWRCA
-395 QCRISLMAGIL
+395 APNFISTVLLDMLGCAVIL
-406 VLALVAS
+406 PILSAALHIPALSALVIFGLFTLCA
-413 VIGVGIGAVLLQS
+413 AL
-426 DVLTGTAQSETEE
+426 GTA
-439 IDTTFSIWAKGQTE
+439 A
-453 VTEPETDAT
+453 ALL
-462 VPVAVYVFIPVC
+462 C
-474 LLVFIFLLSL
+474 LLRFDTLTLLTQ
-484 VLVNRNLKTEP
+484 VD
-495 ILLLSGKG
+495 
-503 E
+503 

>member
-1 MLMFVQVKY
+1 MFVQVKY
-10 QLRSCGRSVLVLCIA
+10 QLRSRGRSVLVLCIA

-102 RAQEMFLGVDTI
+102 HAQEMFLGGDTI

-205 ILPINFLRTEAETAG
+205 ILPVNFLRTEAETAG

-245 QKYFMDINLS
+245 QKYFMDINPS

-273 KTASRLWQNIALFQ
+273 KTASRLRQNIALFQ

-304 TSFMLPNGTI
+304 TF
-314 ESFDAALRVAVP
+314 
-326 ETSELTITYD
+326 LTMRSTRRD
-336 DNGYGDLMT
+336 M
-345 SLNNARMSAVL
+345 A
-356 LFAGGLI
+356 I
-363 AVVGIVVLLLY
+363 A
-374 FFIVKQ
+374 
-380 KKRTAIERSLGMSKA
+380 RSLGVSKWRCA
-395 QCRISLMAGIL
+395 APNFIST
-406 VLALVAS
+406 
-413 VIGVGIGAVLLQS
+413 VLL
-426 DVLTGTAQSETEE
+426 DMLGCAVVLPILSAALHIPALSAHAIFGLFTLCAALGTA
-439 IDTTFSIWAKGQTE
+439 A
-453 VTEPETDAT
+453 ALL
-462 VPVAVYVFIPVC
+462 C
-474 LLVFIFLLSL
+474 LLRFDTLTLLTQ
-484 VLVNRNLKTEP
+484 VD
-495 ILLLSGKG
+495 
-503 E
+503 

>member
-1 MLMFVQVKY
+1 MFVQVKY
-10 QLRSCGRSVLVLCIA
+10 QLRSRGRSVLVLCIA

-102 RAQEMFLGVDTI
+102 RAQEMFLGGDTI

-159 GLHPGDTLSLEIY
+159 RLHPGDTLSLEIY

-186 GDAALEIIGTHS
+186 GNAALEIIGTHS
-198 APGGADV
+198 ALGGADV
-205 ILPINFLRTEAETAG
+205 ILPVNFLRTEAETAG

-232 DDSTHLKDFKAEM
+232 DDSTHLKGFKAEM
-245 QKYFMDINLS
+245 QKYFMDINPS

-273 KTASRLWQNIALFQ
+273 KTASRLRQNIALFQ

-304 TSFMLPNGTI
+304 TF
-314 ESFDAALRVAVP
+314 
-326 ETSELTITYD
+326 LTMRSTRRD
-336 DNGYGDLMT
+336 M
-345 SLNNARMSAVL
+345 A
-356 LFAGGLI
+356 I
-363 AVVGIVVLLLY
+363 A
-374 FFIVKQ
+374 
-380 KKRTAIERSLGMSKA
+380 RSLGVSKWRCA
-395 QCRISLMAGIL
+395 APNFIST
-406 VLALVAS
+406 
-413 VIGVGIGAVLLQS
+413 VLLDMLGCAVILPILS
-426 DVLTGTAQSETEE
+426 AALHIPALSAHAIFGLFTLCAALGTA
-439 IDTTFSIWAKGQTE
+439 A
-453 VTEPETDAT
+453 ALL
-462 VPVAVYVFIPVC
+462 C
-474 LLVFIFLLSL
+474 LLRFDTLTLLTQ
-484 VLVNRNLKTEP
+484 VD
-495 ILLLSGKG
+495 
-503 E
+503 

>member
-1 MLMFVQVKY
+1 MFVQVKY
-10 QLRSCGRSVLVLCIA
+10 QLRSRGRSVLVLCIA

-102 RAQEMFLGVDTI
+102 RAQEMFLGGDTI

-172 TVRQSMN
+172 MVRQSMN
-179 GTIYQMI
+179 GTIYRMI

-205 ILPINFLRTEAETAG
+205 ILPVNFLRTEAETAG

-245 QKYFMDINLS
+245 QKYFMDINPS

-273 KTASRLWQNIALFQ
+273 KTASRLRQNIALFQ

-304 TSFMLPNGTI
+304 TF
-314 ESFDAALRVAVP
+314 
-326 ETSELTITYD
+326 LTMRSTRRD
-336 DNGYGDLMT
+336 M
-345 SLNNARMSAVL
+345 A
-356 LFAGGLI
+356 I
-363 AVVGIVVLLLY
+363 A
-374 FFIVKQ
+374 
-380 KKRTAIERSLGMSKA
+380 RSLGVSKWRCA
-395 QCRISLMAGIL
+395 APNFIST
-406 VLALVAS
+406 
-413 VIGVGIGAVLLQS
+413 VLLDMLGCAVILPILS
-426 DVLTGTAQSETEE
+426 AALHIPALSAHAIFGLFTLCAALGTA
-439 IDTTFSIWAKGQTE
+439 A
-453 VTEPETDAT
+453 ALL
-462 VPVAVYVFIPVC
+462 C
-474 LLVFIFLLSL
+474 LLRFDTLTLLTQ
-484 VLVNRNLKTEP
+484 VD
-495 ILLLSGKG
+495 
-503 E
+503 

>member
-1 MLMFVQVKY
+1 MFVQVKY
-10 QLRSCGRSVLVLCIA
+10 QLRSRGRSVLVLCIA

-102 RAQEMFLGVDTI
+102 RAQEMFLGGDTI

-186 GDAALEIIGTHS
+186 GDAALKIIGTHS
-198 APGGADV
+198 APGGVDV
-205 ILPINFLRTEAETAG
+205 ILPVNFLRTEAETAG

-232 DDSTHLKDFKAEM
+232 DDSTHLKGFKAEM
-245 QKYFMDINLS
+245 QKYFMDINPS

-273 KTASRLWQNIALFQ
+273 KTASRLRQNIALFQ

-298 GLVVLT
+298 GLVALT
-304 TSFMLPNGTI
+304 TF
-314 ESFDAALRVAVP
+314 
-326 ETSELTITYD
+326 LTMRSTRRD
-336 DNGYGDLMT
+336 M
-345 SLNNARMSAVL
+345 A
-356 LFAGGLI
+356 I
-363 AVVGIVVLLLY
+363 A
-374 FFIVKQ
+374 
-380 KKRTAIERSLGMSKA
+380 RSLGVSKWRCA
-395 QCRISLMAGIL
+395 APNFIST
-406 VLALVAS
+406 
-413 VIGVGIGAVLLQS
+413 VLLDMLGCAVILPILS
-426 DVLTGTAQSETEE
+426 AALHIPALSAHAIFGLFTLCAALGTA
-439 IDTTFSIWAKGQTE
+439 A
-453 VTEPETDAT
+453 ALL
-462 VPVAVYVFIPVC
+462 C
-474 LLVFIFLLSL
+474 LLRFDTLTLLTQ
-484 VLVNRNLKTEP
+484 VD
-495 ILLLSGKG
+495 
-503 E
+503 

>member
-1 MLMFVQVKY
+1 MFVQVKY
-10 QLRSCGRSVLVLCIA
+10 QLRSRGRSVLVLCIA

-102 RAQEMFLGVDTI
+102 RAQEMFLGGDTI

-205 ILPINFLRTEAETAG
+205 ILPVNFLRTEAETAG

-245 QKYFMDINLS
+245 QKYFMDINPS
-255 AEDPNA
+255 AENPNA

-273 KTASRLWQNIALFQ
+273 KTASRLRQNIALFQ

-304 TSFMLPNGTI
+304 TFLTMRSTWRDMAIARSIGVSKWRCAAPNFISTVLLDMLGCAVILPI
-314 ESFDAALRVAVP
+314 LSAALHIPA
-326 ETSELTITYD
+326 L
-336 DNGYGDLMT
+336 
-345 SLNNARMSAVL
+345 SAHAIFG
-356 LFAGGLI
+356 LFTLCA
-363 AVVGIVVLLLY
+363 
-374 FFIVKQ
+374 
-380 KKRTAIERSLGMSKA
+380 
-395 QCRISLMAGIL
+395 
-406 VLALVAS
+406 AL
-413 VIGVGIGAVLLQS
+413 
-426 DVLTGTAQSETEE
+426 GTA
-439 IDTTFSIWAKGQTE
+439 A
-453 VTEPETDAT
+453 ALL
-462 VPVAVYVFIPVC
+462 C
-474 LLVFIFLLSL
+474 LLRFDTLTLLTQ
-484 VLVNRNLKTEP
+484 VD
-495 ILLLSGKG
+495 
-503 E
+503 

>member
-1 MLMFVQVKY
+1 MFVQVKY
-10 QLRSCGRSVLVLCIA
+10 QLRSRGRSVLVLCIA

-72 EAKPFD
+72 EAKLFD

-102 RAQEMFLGVDTI
+102 RAQEMFLGGDTI

-133 ADGQSA
+133 ADGQNA

-159 GLHPGDTLSLEIY
+159 RLHPGDTLSLEIY

-186 GDAALEIIGTHS
+186 GNAALEIIGTHS

-205 ILPINFLRTEAETAG
+205 ILPVNFLRTEAETAG
-220 VSFLYDSCSALV
+220 VSFLYDSCSVLV

-245 QKYFMDINLS
+245 QKYFMDINPS

-273 KTASRLWQNIALFQ
+273 KTASRLRQNIALFQ

-304 TSFMLPNGTI
+304 TF
-314 ESFDAALRVAVP
+314 
-326 ETSELTITYD
+326 LTMRSTRRD
-336 DNGYGDLMT
+336 M
-345 SLNNARMSAVL
+345 A
-356 LFAGGLI
+356 I
-363 AVVGIVVLLLY
+363 A
-374 FFIVKQ
+374 
-380 KKRTAIERSLGMSKA
+380 RSLGVSKWRCA
-395 QCRISLMAGIL
+395 APNFIST
-406 VLALVAS
+406 
-413 VIGVGIGAVLLQS
+413 VLLDMLGCAVILPILS
-426 DVLTGTAQSETEE
+426 AALHIPALSAHAIFGLFTLCAALGTA
-439 IDTTFSIWAKGQTE
+439 A
-453 VTEPETDAT
+453 ALL
-462 VPVAVYVFIPVC
+462 C
-474 LLVFIFLLSL
+474 LLRFDTLTLLTQ
-484 VLVNRNLKTEP
+484 VD
-495 ILLLSGKG
+495 
-503 E
+503 

>member
-10 QLRSCGRSVLVLCIA
+10 QLRSRGRSVLVLCIA

-78 HLTEAGVHDVRCTAV
+78 HLTEVGVHDVRCTAV

-102 RAQEMFLGVDTI
+102 RAQEMFLGGDTI

-133 ADGQSA
+133 ADGQNA

-179 GTIYQMI
+179 GTIYRMI
-186 GDAALEIIGTHS
+186 GNAALEIIGTHS

-205 ILPINFLRTEAETAG
+205 ILPVNFLRTEAETAG

-232 DDSTHLKDFKAEM
+232 DDSTHLKGFKAEM
-245 QKYFMDINLS
+245 QKYFMDINPS

-273 KTASRLWQNIALFQ
+273 KTASRLRQNIALFQ

-304 TSFMLPNGTI
+304 TF
-314 ESFDAALRVAVP
+314 
-326 ETSELTITYD
+326 LTMRSTRRD
-336 DNGYGDLMT
+336 M
-345 SLNNARMSAVL
+345 A
-356 LFAGGLI
+356 I
-363 AVVGIVVLLLY
+363 A
-374 FFIVKQ
+374 
-380 KKRTAIERSLGMSKA
+380 RSLGVSKWRCA
-395 QCRISLMAGIL
+395 APNFIST
-406 VLALVAS
+406 
-413 VIGVGIGAVLLQS
+413 VLLDMFGCAVILPILS
-426 DVLTGTAQSETEE
+426 AALHIPALSAHVIFGLFTLCAALGTA
-439 IDTTFSIWAKGQTE
+439 A
-453 VTEPETDAT
+453 ALL
-462 VPVAVYVFIPVC
+462 C
-474 LLVFIFLLSL
+474 LLRFDTLTLLTQ
-484 VLVNRNLKTEP
+484 VD
-495 ILLLSGKG
+495 
-503 E
+503 

>member
-1 MLMFVQVKY
+1 MFVQVKY
-10 QLRSCGRSVLVLCIA
+10 QLRSRGRSVLVLCIA

-72 EAKPFD
+72 ETKPFD

-102 RAQEMFLGVDTI
+102 RAQEMFLGGDTI

-186 GDAALEIIGTHS
+186 GNVALEIIGTHS

-205 ILPINFLRTEAETAG
+205 ILPVNFLRTEAETAG

-245 QKYFMDINLS
+245 QKYFMDINPS

-261 GDALSVEDELFV
+261 GDALSMEDELFV
-273 KTASRLWQNIALFQ
+273 KTASRLRQNIALFQ

-304 TSFMLPNGTI
+304 TF
-314 ESFDAALRVAVP
+314 
-326 ETSELTITYD
+326 LTMRSTRRD
-336 DNGYGDLMT
+336 M
-345 SLNNARMSAVL
+345 A
-356 LFAGGLI
+356 I
-363 AVVGIVVLLLY
+363 A
-374 FFIVKQ
+374 
-380 KKRTAIERSLGMSKA
+380 RSLGVSKWRCA
-395 QCRISLMAGIL
+395 APNFIST
-406 VLALVAS
+406 
-413 VIGVGIGAVLLQS
+413 VLLDMLGCAVILPILS
-426 DVLTGTAQSETEE
+426 AALHIPALSAHAIFGLFTLCAALGTA
-439 IDTTFSIWAKGQTE
+439 A
-453 VTEPETDAT
+453 ALL
-462 VPVAVYVFIPVC
+462 C
-474 LLVFIFLLSL
+474 LLRFDTLTLLTQ
-484 VLVNRNLKTEP
+484 VD
-495 ILLLSGKG
+495 
-503 E
+503 

>member
-1 MLMFVQVKY
+1 MLVFVQVKY
-10 QLRSCGRSVLVLCIA
+10 QLRSRGRSVPVLCIA

-102 RAQEMFLGVDTI
+102 RAQEMFLGGDTI

-186 GDAALEIIGTHS
+186 GNAALEIIGTHN

-205 ILPINFLRTEAETAG
+205 ILPVNFLRTEAETAG

-232 DDSTHLKDFKAEM
+232 DDSTHLKNFKAEM
-245 QKYFMDINLS
+245 QKYFMDINPS

-273 KTASRLWQNIALFQ
+273 KTASRLRQNIALFQ

-304 TSFMLPNGTI
+304 TF
-314 ESFDAALRVAVP
+314 
-326 ETSELTITYD
+326 LTMRSTRRD
-336 DNGYGDLMT
+336 M
-345 SLNNARMSAVL
+345 A
-356 LFAGGLI
+356 I
-363 AVVGIVVLLLY
+363 A
-374 FFIVKQ
+374 
-380 KKRTAIERSLGMSKA
+380 RSLGVSKWRCA
-395 QCRISLMAGIL
+395 APNFIST
-406 VLALVAS
+406 
-413 VIGVGIGAVLLQS
+413 VLLDMLGCAVILPILS
-426 DVLTGTAQSETEE
+426 AALHIPALSAHAIFGLFTLCAALGTA
-439 IDTTFSIWAKGQTE
+439 A
-453 VTEPETDAT
+453 ALL
-462 VPVAVYVFIPVC
+462 C
-474 LLVFIFLLSL
+474 LLRFDTLTLLTQ
-484 VLVNRNLKTEP
+484 VD
-495 ILLLSGKG
+495 
-503 E
+503 

>member
-1 MLMFVQVKY
+1 MKY
-10 QLRSCGRSVLVLCIA
+10 QLRSRGRSVLVLCIA

-102 RAQEMFLGVDTI
+102 RAQEMFLGGDTI

-205 ILPINFLRTEAETAG
+205 ILPVNFLRTEAETAG

-245 QKYFMDINLS
+245 QKYFMDINPS

-273 KTASRLWQNIALFQ
+273 KTASRLRQNIALFQ

-298 GLVVLT
+298 GLVVLAT
-304 TSFMLPNGTI
+304 F
-314 ESFDAALRVAVP
+314 
-326 ETSELTITYD
+326 LTMRSTRRD
-336 DNGYGDLMT
+336 M
-345 SLNNARMSAVL
+345 A
-356 LFAGGLI
+356 I
-363 AVVGIVVLLLY
+363 A
-374 FFIVKQ
+374 
-380 KKRTAIERSLGMSKA
+380 RSLGVSKWRCA
-395 QCRISLMAGIL
+395 APNFIST
-406 VLALVAS
+406 
-413 VIGVGIGAVLLQS
+413 VLLDMLGCAVILPILS
-426 DVLTGTAQSETEE
+426 AALHIPALSAHAIFGLFTLCAALGTA
-439 IDTTFSIWAKGQTE
+439 A
-453 VTEPETDAT
+453 ALL
-462 VPVAVYVFIPVC
+462 C
-474 LLVFIFLLSL
+474 LLRFDTLTLLTQ
-484 VLVNRNLKTEP
+484 VD
-495 ILLLSGKG
+495 
-503 E
+503 

>member
-1 MLMFVQVKY
+1 MFVQVKY
-10 QLRSCGRSVLVLCIA
+10 QLRSRGRSVLVLCIA

-39 GVNKAAL
+39 GVNTAAL

-102 RAQEMFLGVDTI
+102 RAQEMFLGGDTI

-186 GDAALEIIGTHS
+186 GNAALEIIGTHS

-205 ILPINFLRTEAETAG
+205 ILPVNFLRTEAETAG

-245 QKYFMDINLS
+245 QKYFMDINPS

-273 KTASRLWQNIALFQ
+273 KTASRLRQNIALFQ

-304 TSFMLPNGTI
+304 TF
-314 ESFDAALRVAVP
+314 
-326 ETSELTITYD
+326 LTMRSTRRD
-336 DNGYGDLMT
+336 M
-345 SLNNARMSAVL
+345 A
-356 LFAGGLI
+356 I
-363 AVVGIVVLLLY
+363 A
-374 FFIVKQ
+374 
-380 KKRTAIERSLGMSKA
+380 RSLGVSKWRCA
-395 QCRISLMAGIL
+395 APNFIST
-406 VLALVAS
+406 
-413 VIGVGIGAVLLQS
+413 VLLDMLGCAVILPILS
-426 DVLTGTAQSETEE
+426 AALHIPALSAHAIFGLFTLCAALGTA
-439 IDTTFSIWAKGQTE
+439 A
-453 VTEPETDAT
+453 ALL
-462 VPVAVYVFIPVC
+462 C
-474 LLVFIFLLSL
+474 LLRFDTLTLLTQ
-484 VLVNRNLKTEP
+484 VD
-495 ILLLSGKG
+495 
-503 E
+503 

>member
-1 MLMFVQVKY
+1 MFVQVKY
-10 QLRSCGRSVLVLCIA
+10 QLRSRGRSVLVLCIA

-102 RAQEMFLGVDTI
+102 RAQEMFLGGDTI

-139 AFLSG
+139 AFLIG

-186 GDAALEIIGTHS
+186 GNAALEIIGTHS

-205 ILPINFLRTEAETAG
+205 ILPVNFLRTEAETAG

-232 DDSTHLKDFKAEM
+232 DDSTHLKGFKAEM
-245 QKYFMDINLS
+245 QKYFMDINPS

-273 KTASRLWQNIALFQ
+273 KTASRLRQNIALFQ

-304 TSFMLPNGTI
+304 TF
-314 ESFDAALRVAVP
+314 
-326 ETSELTITYD
+326 LTMRSTRRD
-336 DNGYGDLMT
+336 M
-345 SLNNARMSAVL
+345 A
-356 LFAGGLI
+356 I
-363 AVVGIVVLLLY
+363 A
-374 FFIVKQ
+374 
-380 KKRTAIERSLGMSKA
+380 RSLGVSKWRCA
-395 QCRISLMAGIL
+395 APNFIST
-406 VLALVAS
+406 
-413 VIGVGIGAVLLQS
+413 VLLDMLGCAVILPILS
-426 DVLTGTAQSETEE
+426 AALHIPALSAHAIFGLFTLCAALGTA
-439 IDTTFSIWAKGQTE
+439 A
-453 VTEPETDAT
+453 ALL
-462 VPVAVYVFIPVC
+462 C
-474 LLVFIFLLSL
+474 LLRFDTLTLLTQ
-484 VLVNRNLKTEP
+484 VD
-495 ILLLSGKG
+495 
-503 E
+503 

>member
-1 MLMFVQVKY
+1 MFVQVKY
-10 QLRSCGRSVLVLCIA
+10 QLRSRGRSVLVLCIA
-25 ALLAA
+25 VLLAA

-72 EAKPFD
+72 ETKPFD

-102 RAQEMFLGVDTI
+102 RVQEMFLGGDTI

-144 DSAQCVIGEDYAERT
+144 DSAQCVIGEGYAERT

-186 GDAALEIIGTHS
+186 GDVALEIIGTHS
-198 APGGADV
+198 APGGVDV
-205 ILPINFLRTEAETAG
+205 ILPVNFLRTEAETAG

-232 DDSTHLKDFKAEM
+232 DDSTHLKGFKAEM
-245 QKYFMDINLS
+245 QKYFMDINPS

-273 KTASRLWQNIALFQ
+273 KTASRLRQNIALFQ

-304 TSFMLPNGTI
+304 TF
-314 ESFDAALRVAVP
+314 
-326 ETSELTITYD
+326 LTMRSTRRD
-336 DNGYGDLMT
+336 M
-345 SLNNARMSAVL
+345 A
-356 LFAGGLI
+356 I
-363 AVVGIVVLLLY
+363 A
-374 FFIVKQ
+374 
-380 KKRTAIERSLGMSKA
+380 RSLGVSKWRCA
-395 QCRISLMAGIL
+395 APNFIST
-406 VLALVAS
+406 
-413 VIGVGIGAVLLQS
+413 VLLDMLGCAVILPILS
-426 DVLTGTAQSETEE
+426 AALHIPALSAHAIFGLFTLCAALGTA
-439 IDTTFSIWAKGQTE
+439 A
-453 VTEPETDAT
+453 ALL
-462 VPVAVYVFIPVC
+462 C
-474 LLVFIFLLSL
+474 LLRFDTLTLLTQ
-484 VLVNRNLKTEP
+484 VD
-495 ILLLSGKG
+495 
-503 E
+503 